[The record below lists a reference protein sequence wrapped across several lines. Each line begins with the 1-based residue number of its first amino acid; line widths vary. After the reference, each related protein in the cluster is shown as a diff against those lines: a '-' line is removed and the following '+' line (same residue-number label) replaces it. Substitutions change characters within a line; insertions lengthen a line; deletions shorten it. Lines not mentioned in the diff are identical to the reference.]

1 MPHVLVPW
9 TKAASAGP
17 LKIER
22 LNTPPHRG
30 PEGLGA
36 TRRLN
41 IKKRRNKGK
50 MTQEE
55 IDVGAFEAALIKY
68 AGQET
73 LDVLQKREEARRADA
88 IEKATAPLYAGLNEN
103 RQSIEKL
110 QNDFDRMAWEASP
123 EAEIGRLADQRI
135 KKTGESFEQAY
146 SAISLARPDLY
157 EKVVSAKAQRILA
170 KAMIEKSESER
181 ASKAAKAEA
190 IEKQT
195 ATAKIQ
201 ALAIERQKRDGGTLA
216 ECGRVIRLENPD
228 LVQQEIFENMEA
240 Q

>member
-1 MPHVLVPW
+1 
-9 TKAASAGP
+9 
-17 LKIER
+17 
-22 LNTPPHRG
+22 
-30 PEGLGA
+30 
-36 TRRLN
+36 
-41 IKKRRNKGK
+41 

-123 EAEIGRLADQRI
+123 EAEIGRLAEQRI
-135 KKTGESFEQAY
+135 KKTGESYEAAY
-146 SAISLARPDLY
+146 SDISLSRPDLY

-170 KAMIEKSESER
+170 KAMIEKDE
-181 ASKAAKAEA
+181 KARAEA
-190 IEKQT
+190 IEKQS

-201 ALAIERQKRDGGTLA
+201 ALAIERQKRDGGTITEA
-216 ECGRVIRLENPD
+216 ERVIRLENPD
-228 LVQQEIFENMEA
+228 LVQAEIFENMEA